1 MAEIVKKATVGNP
14 IFWVCFTICAGLIIA
29 GFCVPPTG
37 VIDGSVLKGV
47 GELFAFPTLW
57 TVSHAIDKG
66 IDAKLKHGNTEV
78 IIGDLN
84 NDTEVT
90 VSEGEEVDDDNV

>member
-47 GELFAFPTLW
+47 GELFAFPTLY

-84 NDTEVT
+84 NETEVT
-90 VSEGEEVDDDNV
+90 VSDGEEVDDE

>member
-14 IFWVCFTICAGLIIA
+14 IFWACFTICAGLIIA

-57 TVSHAIDKG
+57 TVHHAIEKG
-66 IDAKLKHGNTEV
+66 IDAKLKHGNTELT
-78 IIGDLN
+78 IGDLDGSD
-84 NDTEVT
+84 NDYGDE
-90 VSEGEEVDDDNV
+90 DDESD

>member
-1 MAEIVKKATVGNP
+1 MAEIIKKATVGNP
-14 IFWVCFTICAGLIIA
+14 IFWLCFTICAGLIIA

-47 GELFAFPTLW
+47 GELVIFPTLR
-57 TVSHAIDKG
+57 TVDKAINKG
-66 IDAKLKHGNTEV
+66 LDAKLKHGKTEV

-84 NDTEVT
+84 NETEVT
-90 VSEGEEVDDDNV
+90 VSEGEEVGDDNV

>member
-47 GELFAFPTLW
+47 GELFAFPTLY

-84 NDTEVT
+84 NETEVT

>member
-1 MAEIVKKATVGNP
+1 M
-14 IFWVCFTICAGLIIA
+14 
-29 GFCVPPTG
+29 
-37 VIDGSVLKGV
+37 LKGV

-57 TVSHAIDKG
+57 TVGHAIDKG

-84 NDTEVT
+84 NETET
-90 VSEGEEVDDDNV
+90 TIIENNEDNESD